1 LSTNPFESPSEFS
14 GQPMGAKPPA
24 QGNGLA
30 IAGFVLGLVGL
41 AAWCCPIVGLGTSIT
56 GLVLSAKGLPSGQ
69 RGLAIAGLILNSLV
83 LVLSLGNMAWGA
95 YLAATGQHPLFNQ
108 LQQGAPR

>member
-1 LSTNPFESPSEFS
+1 
-14 GQPMGAKPPA
+14 MGAQPPT

-69 RGLAIAGLILNSLV
+69 RALAIAGLVLNTIV
-83 LVLSLGNMAWGA
+83 LLLSLGNAVWGA
-95 YLAATGQHPLFNQ
+95 YLAASGQNPLLNQ
-108 LQQGAPR
+108 MRQGAPR